1 MEEELCLV
9 DSCTTNTILRELK
22 YFQTL
27 KKSKGNV
34 TTIMGRDAIIVGSGR
49 ATIVLPMGT
58 QIVIEDALL
67 YPDSTRTLLSYK
79 DIRRNGFHVE
89 TNSDNKDEYLF
100 ITKHDGYNKRLL
112 EKIPSLSSG
121 LYYTYIKPVQH
132 VAYKLIFQNLDVFK
146 IWHDRL
152 GHPGIGMMRKIIGN
166 SIGHKLNTSKFL
178 KPSNFV
184 CTHVPREN

>member
-27 KKSKGNV
+27 TKSKGNV
-34 TTIMGRDAIIVGSGR
+34 RTIAGRDAIIVGSGR
-49 ATIVLPMGT
+49 PTIVLPMGT

-67 YPDSTRTLLSYK
+67 YPDSTRTLFSYN

-100 ITKHDGYNKRLL
+100 ITKHDEYNKRLL
-112 EKIPSLSSG
+112 EKFLHYHQDCI
-121 LYYTYIKPVQH
+121 TH
-132 VAYKLIFQNLDVFK
+132 
-146 IWHDRL
+146 
-152 GHPGIGMMRKIIGN
+152 
-166 SIGHKLNTSKFL
+166 TSNPYNML
-178 KPSNFV
+178 H
-184 CTHVPREN
+184 TR

>member
-9 DSCTTNTILRELK
+9 DSCIANTILRELK

-34 TTIMGRDAIIVGSGR
+34 TTIAGRDAIIVGSGR
-49 ATIVLPMGT
+49 ATIVLPIGT

-89 TNSDNKDEYLF
+89 PNTDNKDEYLF

-112 EKIPSLSSG
+112 QKIPSLSSR
-121 LYYTYIKPVQH
+121 LYYTYIKLVQH
-132 VAYKLIFQNLDVFK
+132 VAYKVIFQILMSSRF
-146 IWHDRL
+146 
-152 GHPGIGMMRKIIGN
+152 GMIALVI
-166 SIGHKLNTSKFL
+166 
-178 KPSNFV
+178 PA
-184 CTHVPREN
+184 